1 MSHVE
6 PTQLTFKQKQHK
18 QQQKKE
24 ALKKKE
30 ERQREM
36 NKKRDNDSETGDES
50 DSEEWETASEL
61 QSSDDDDD
69 DDDDDE
75 SEDES
80 CSLGSEDTD
89 ETEETEEVAAEVSI
103 ETTRITKDDEKA
115 LKNIAKLHDVI
126 SEIFP
131 SKFMEQK
138 LRQDKKMQKNL
149 EIIAHDKKNKLKYRG
164 NGGKSNS
171 GGKSS
176 KLDLYDSEDDSDYT
190 PPSLKKHSKNGSN
203 KKGSK
208 SKKSAAAADD
218 DDDEAEKDAAS
229 ILMLFG
235 GGNRDDYI
243 SEFEEDSEDEKESNP
258 EEEERIFAKD
268 LVPPSLL
275 DAIKH
280 YSDCVIPTTISTS
293 KPDVVTNTKKSSSS
307 SSSSQPLEQE
317 YLELLELRHEFRE
330 KLQKKPDNRVV
341 KRALRDVESKIR
353 KLIKRGRKE
362 NTKKYYRLIHAETR
376 KKSEIHYFE
385 NNLSH
390 KEQEY
395 IVAQMQ
401 RIESQT
407 RVDKPYRISLL
418 QSDIPENFKAIAM
431 HKLNALASM
440 DPMDSEY
447 YKLKNWV
454 DQFMKIPFGV
464 YRQLPVCIGD
474 GPEKCRDFMED
485 AVKRLDNCVYGMK
498 DVKMQVL
505 QLIGQWISNPASM
518 GQAIALQG
526 PPGTGKTSIIK
537 DGISKIMGRDFAF
550 IPLGGCGDSSF
561 LEGHSYTY
569 EGSTYGHILQQII
582 QKKSMNLVFYFDEL
596 DKVSDTARG
605 QEIIGILTHLTD
617 STQNNQY
624 HDKYFSEID
633 FDLSKCIFLFSYN
646 DETLVNPI
654 LRDRF
659 KKIRTQGYSAK
670 EKVVIARDYLVPKI
684 CEEMG
689 MAVGDLI
696 IPDDV
701 VMSIIENHTG
711 KEEGV
716 RNLKRCLETI
726 YAKVNMLRLMRPAT
740 GSESKSTTNST
751 NTTSSYLT
759 FDREMVFPL
768 TVTRDDVEKF
778 VKQEGSGMSTSH
790 AMMYV

>member
-1 MSHVE
+1 MSFVE
-6 PTQLTFKQKQHK
+6 TSSSSHLTLKQKQQKQTMK
-18 QQQKKE
+18 QQQRKQT
-24 ALKKKE
+24 E
-30 ERQREM
+30 EKQREM
-36 NKKRDNDSETGDES
+36 NKKRDNDSDTGD
-50 DSEEWETASEL
+50 DEWETASEL
-61 QSSDDDDD
+61 DSEE
-69 DDDDDE
+69 E

-80 CSLGSEDTD
+80 CSLGSEDT
-89 ETEETEEVAAEVSI
+89 EETEDDSTETTT
-103 ETTRITKDDEKA
+103 TTRITKDDEKA

-131 SKFMEQK
+131 SKFMEEK

-149 EIIAHDKKNKLKYRG
+149 DIISSSEKTSKRG
-164 NGGKSNS
+164 GAI
-171 GGKSS
+171 KSS
-176 KLDLYDSEDDSDYT
+176 KKEDLSDSDSESDSEYI
-190 PPSLKKHSKNGSN
+190 PPSKKHN

-208 SKKSAAAADD
+208 KEKGEHDE
-218 DDDEAEKDAAS
+218 EAEKDAAS

-243 SEFEEDSEDEKESNP
+243 SEFEEDSEDEKESNH

-268 LVPPSLL
+268 LVPSTLL

-280 YSDCVIPTTISTS
+280 YSDCVIPTAATTAAAAAAA
-293 KPDVVTNTKKSSSS
+293 TTTKKKPS
-307 SSSSQPLEQE
+307 LEQE

-330 KLQKKPDNRVV
+330 KMQKKPENGVV
-341 KRALRDVESKIR
+341 KRALRDVDSKIR
-353 KLIKRGRKE
+353 KLVKRGKKE

-376 KKSEIHYFE
+376 KKGEIHYFE

-390 KEQEY
+390 KEQEF
-395 IVAQMQ
+395 IVEQMH

-464 YRQLPVCIGD
+464 YRSLPVTIAD
-474 GPEKCRDFMED
+474 GPEKCRDFMEN
-485 AVKRLDNCVYGMK
+485 AVSRLDNCVYGMK
-498 DVKMQVL
+498 EVKMQVL

-646 DETLVNPI
+646 DETMVNPI

-689 MAVGDLI
+689 MTVGDLI

-701 VMSIIENHTG
+701 VTSIIENHTC

-726 YAKVNMLRLMRPAT
+726 YAKVNVLRLMKQPQSA
-740 GSESKSTTNST
+740 STM
-751 NTTSSYLT
+751 SYLP
-759 FDREMVFPL
+759 FDRDVVFPL
-768 TVTRDDVEKF
+768 TVTRDEVEKF
-778 VKQEGSGMSTSH
+778 LKQEGGGGMNASH

>member
-1 MSHVE
+1 
-6 PTQLTFKQKQHK
+6 
-18 QQQKKE
+18 
-24 ALKKKE
+24 
-30 ERQREM
+30 M
-36 NKKRDNDSETGDES
+36 NKKRDNDSDTGD
-50 DSEEWETASEL
+50 DEWETASEL
-61 QSSDDDDD
+61 DSEE
-69 DDDDDE
+69 E

-80 CSLGSEDTD
+80 CSLGSEDT
-89 ETEETEEVAAEVSI
+89 EETEDDSTETTT
-103 ETTRITKDDEKA
+103 TTRITKDDEKA

-131 SKFMEQK
+131 SKFMEEK

-149 EIIAHDKKNKLKYRG
+149 DIISGSEKTSKRG
-164 NGGKSNS
+164 GAM
-171 GGKSS
+171 KSS
-176 KLDLYDSEDDSDYT
+176 KKEDLSDSDSESDSEYI
-190 PPSLKKHSKNGSN
+190 PPSKKHN
-203 KKGSK
+203 KKSSK
-208 SKKSAAAADD
+208 IEKGAHDE
-218 DDDEAEKDAAS
+218 EAEKDAAS

-243 SEFEEDSEDEKESNP
+243 SEFEEDSEDEKESNH

-268 LVPPSLL
+268 LVPSTLL

-280 YSDCVIPTTISTS
+280 YSDCVIPTAATTA
-293 KPDVVTNTKKSSSS
+293 TAAAAATTTKKKPS
-307 SSSSQPLEQE
+307 LEQE

-330 KLQKKPDNRVV
+330 KMQKKPENGVV
-341 KRALRDVESKIR
+341 KRALRDVDSKIR
-353 KLIKRGRKE
+353 KLVKRGKKE

-376 KKSEIHYFE
+376 KKGEIHYFE

-390 KEQEY
+390 KEQEF
-395 IVAQMQ
+395 IVEQMH

-464 YRQLPVCIGD
+464 YRRLPVTIAD
-474 GPEKCRDFMED
+474 GPEKCRDFMEE
-485 AVKRLDNCVYGMK
+485 AVSRLDNCVYGMK
-498 DVKMQVL
+498 EVKMQVL

-646 DETLVNPI
+646 DETMVNPI

-689 MAVGDLI
+689 MTVGDLI

-701 VMSIIENHTG
+701 VTSIIENHTC

-726 YAKVNMLRLMRPAT
+726 YAKVNVLRLMKQPQSA
-740 GSESKSTTNST
+740 STI
-751 NTTSSYLT
+751 SYLS
-759 FDREMVFPL
+759 FDRDVVFPL
-768 TVTRDDVEKF
+768 TVTRDEVEKF
-778 VKQEGSGMSTSH
+778 LKQEGGCGMNASH